1 MHQLFL
7 VSSCYYLQRGIR
19 EVMATA
25 PAPAVYTETIAENYN
40 ASGYR
45 SLKG

>member
-7 VSSCYYLQRGIR
+7 VSSCYYLQREIR

-25 PAPAVYTETIAENYN
+25 PVPVVYTETVAENYN
-40 ASGYR
+40 ASGYL